1 MAWVMELVME
11 EDFGVVSVFKK
22 VITKEVQG
30 FSTGAV
36 GEEKRGMQS
45 L

>member
-1 MAWVMELVME
+1 MELVME
-11 EDFGVVSVFKK
+11 EDLGVTSAFKEVATKK
-22 VITKEVQG
+22 VKG

-36 GEEKRGMQS
+36 GGGGRKRGMQS